1 MFSREYG
8 LQGLFNQISQERL
21 RTIRPVITRGR
32 QIENQIDWMALPI
45 DSVDMIDPDSGA
57 FFFTVGYSIVGGGD
71 VLRP

>member
-8 LQGLFNQISQERL
+8 IQGLFNQIGRERT
-21 RTIRPVITRGR
+21 RSIRPVISRGR

-45 DSVDMIDPDSGA
+45 DSVDMIDPATGS